1 MGRGGEQGIPS
12 ISGYDH
18 LYEVPSAGFQNDPE
32 VNCTQIVLACLCN
45 VYTSTPLVNRQALK
59 AGSVLRCGIW

>member
-18 LYEVPSAGFQNDPE
+18 LSEVPSAGFQNDPE
-32 VNCTQIVLACLCN
+32 VNCTHFVQARLWDLN
-45 VYTSTPLVNRQALK
+45 TFTPLVNRQALK
-59 AGSVLRCGIW
+59 AESVLRCGI